1 MLRWYTLLACAWLFL
16 SAAFAHAE
24 TVTLR
29 PRIEAGAQAIL
40 LGDVFSNAG
49 QAGARA
55 IAPAPA
61 PGQTSTL
68 SVPLLAAAASAAGL
82 DWAPPAGLTEVRV
95 IRAAGARA
103 TLPLDGGA
111 NASGADTVVR
121 RGETIALV
129 FETPGISLSTS
140 ARALEDGAV
149 GDNVRL
155 INLSSN
161 RTINATI
168 TGAGAARVQ

>member
-1 MLRWYTLLACAWLFL
+1 MLRWYTLLACLWLFL

-29 PRIEAGAQAIL
+29 PRIEASGRAIL

-55 IAPAPA
+55 IAPSPP

-68 SVPLLAAAASAAGL
+68 SAPLLAAAASAAGL
-82 DWAPPAGLTEVRV
+82 DWTPPQGLTEVRV
-95 IRAAGARA
+95 LRASGARA
-103 TLPLDGGA
+103 TLPLEGA
-111 NASGADTVVR
+111 NNTSNSASVVR
-121 RGETIALV
+121 RGETISLV
-129 FETPGISLSTS
+129 FETPGISLATS

-168 TGAGAARVQ
+168 TGPGAARVQ